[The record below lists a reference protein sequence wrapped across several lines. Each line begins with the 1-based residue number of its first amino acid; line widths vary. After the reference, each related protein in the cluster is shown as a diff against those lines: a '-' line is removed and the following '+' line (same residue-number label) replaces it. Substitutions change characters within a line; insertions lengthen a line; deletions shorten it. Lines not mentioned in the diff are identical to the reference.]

1 MTHPH
6 SRPLAACLFAV
17 GLLLASLPAQAG
29 FEEGNTAWQ
38 EGKYDVALK
47 EFTAAARRGDADAS
61 FRLGSMY
68 ARGEG
73 TPRNLYLAWQYFYQ
87 AVERGNLTAVAEL
100 GDLSDY
106 FDLYLFSPDVP
117 APGKRGAAIKRLQ
130 NAAKKG
136 NGNALNDLALIYKQ
150 GDGVKQNMPKALEY
164 IHLAVEKNNP
174 FALTNLGLMYG
185 RGDGVQ
191 ADPAR
196 AVALYQQAIEQGH
209 PRAYT
214 LLAQRLMDG
223 DGIKRDV
230 KTAVQYYN
238 QAAEKGDVRAQL
250 ALADLLRRGVDKIVP
265 VDSDQAVYWYEKAAQ
280 AGNLDAQM
288 VLADMFESGQEVAA
302 NPQRAAHWYEAAAT
316 RNHSAEARYRLAL
329 LYDTGRGN
337 LKPDPKAAARWYL
350 EGAKNNDAQAQQRLA
365 ELYASGHGLKRNA
378 EEAGRWLARAAAGCC
393 GQPPFSKMVEKSP
406 ALNALSAGEKVRM
419 FRRAARDGNADAQTT
434 LGRWYAHGEQG
445 LPVDRNAARQWLERA
460 AKQNYV
466 PAKTALRELSGD
478 KKAGAGK
485 KAAPAQAAPPPPARD
500 GGQS

>member
-6 SRPLAACLFAV
+6 SRPLAACLFAI
-17 GLLLASLPAQAG
+17 GLFAALPAQAG
-29 FEEGNTAWQ
+29 FEEGNAAWQ

-61 FRLGSMY
+61 FRLGTMY
-68 ARGEG
+68 AKGEG

-117 APGKRGAAIKRLQ
+117 APGKRGGAVKRLQ

-136 NGNALNDLALIYKQ
+136 SSNALNDLALIYKQ
-150 GDGVKQNMPKALEY
+150 GDGVKQDMQKALEY
-164 IHLAVEKNNP
+164 INRAAEKKNP

-191 ADPAR
+191 ADSAR
-196 AVALYQQAIEQGH
+196 AVALYQEAVALGH
-209 PRAYT
+209 PRAHT

-230 KTAVQYYN
+230 KTAVQYYR

-250 ALADLLRRGVDKIVP
+250 ALADLLRRGVNKIVP

-288 VLADMFESGQEVAA
+288 VLADMFESGQEVAGD
-302 NPQRAAHWYEAAAT
+302 PQRAARWYEAAAT
-316 RNHSAEARYRLAL
+316 RNHSAEARYRLAS
-329 LYDTGRGN
+329 LYDTGLGN
-337 LKPDPKAAARWYL
+337 LKADPKAAARWYL

-365 ELYASGHGLKRNA
+365 ELYATGRGVQRDA

-393 GQPPFSKMVEKSP
+393 GQPPLSKMVEKSP
-406 ALNALSAGEKVRM
+406 ALTGLPAAEKLRL

-434 LGRWYAHGEQG
+434 LGRWYARGENG
-445 LPVDRNAARQWLERA
+445 LPVDRNASRQWLERA
-460 AKQNYV
+460 ARQNYA
-466 PAKTALRELSGD
+466 PAKAALRELSGEQ
-478 KKAGAGK
+478 KAGAGK
-485 KAAPAQAAPPPPARD
+485 KAAPAPTNAPQPARD
-500 GGQS
+500 EGRS